1 MEAENRITVIM
12 NCLPRDGS
20 VGPDTSMH
28 FMECEL
34 LLNSS

>member
-1 MEAENRITVIM
+1 MEAENGITMIM
-12 NCLPRDGS
+12 NCLPQDGS
-20 VGPDTSMH
+20 VGLDTRMH